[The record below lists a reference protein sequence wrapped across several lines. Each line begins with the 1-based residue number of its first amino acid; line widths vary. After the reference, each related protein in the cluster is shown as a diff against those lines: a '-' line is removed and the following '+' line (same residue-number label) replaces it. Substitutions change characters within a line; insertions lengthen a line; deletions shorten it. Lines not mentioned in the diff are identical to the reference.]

1 MLMSVKQGRSP
12 LGEPNFLK
20 KVSYQHYSL
29 GIHYGFWIKMSFHHQ
44 IP

>member
-1 MLMSVKQGRSP
+1 MLTSVKQDHSP

-20 KVSYQHYSL
+20 KVLYQHYSL
-29 GIHYGFWIKMSFHHQ
+29 DIHYGFWIMMSFHLQ